1 MRSVLG
7 SDKTALDFLVNLS
20 YHLSKLHYELVLVL
34 AFITIAF
41 SIIVDKLVFE
51 EVVVALLAGPDV
63 GFSVWEQ
70 VVRAEREQV
79 EFTNLHDKVSHYNI
93 DTYVLV
99 VEMVSS
105 GQANEQRFVT
115 IFAHQLVQLLP
126 DVVHPF
132 ILG

>member
-79 EFTNLHDKVSHYNI
+79 EFTNLHD
-93 DTYVLV
+93 
-99 VEMVSS
+99 
-105 GQANEQRFVT
+105 
-115 IFAHQLVQLLP
+115 
-126 DVVHPF
+126 
-132 ILG
+132 